1 MLKDELITKIAAK
14 TGQTK
19 AATDA
24 TIKALGLVL
33 KENLTASG
41 DKIKVHG
48 VATFEMKVQAARA
61 ARNPRTGET
70 IQLAEKNVIKAKS
83 DV

>member
-1 MLKDELITKIAAK
+1 MLKDELIGKIANK
-14 TGQTK
+14 TGLTK
-19 AATDA
+19 KDTEATV
-24 TIKALGLVL
+24 KALGLVL
-33 KENLTASG
+33 KENLTAPG

-61 ARNPRTGET
+61 ARNPQTGET
-70 IQLAEKNVIKAKS
+70 IQLAEKNVIKAKA